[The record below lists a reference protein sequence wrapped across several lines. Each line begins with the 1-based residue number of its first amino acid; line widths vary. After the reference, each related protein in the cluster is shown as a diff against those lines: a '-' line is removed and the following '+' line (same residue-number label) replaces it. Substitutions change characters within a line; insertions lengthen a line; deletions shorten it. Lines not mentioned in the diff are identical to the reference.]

1 MNQLI
6 QRFVNKDPDKT
17 LIGFGDWSA
26 RDAGIKGHP
35 KGPVLKFKRALTRV
49 CTVVDI
55 DEFRTSQ
62 LHSECHSRM
71 KNMIS
76 EKWTQWKRDP
86 APVLRKVKIHSVL
99 HCTNSDCRGI
109 RTNNRHDGESRQK
122 CRAKHSPVAP
132 WTVSWWRPAHLLP
145 ARASCDRTCSPWMW
159 ILLIK

>member
-1 MNQLI
+1 MLLDFHSAKIFRNLRFKRFLFGQKMMNQLI

-62 LHSECHSRM
+62 LHSECHYRM
-71 KNMIS
+71 K
-76 EKWTQWKRDP
+76 R
-86 APVLRKVKIHSVL
+86 
-99 HCTNSDCRGI
+99 
-109 RTNNRHDGESRQK
+109 
-122 CRAKHSPVAP
+122 
-132 WTVSWWRPAHLLP
+132 
-145 ARASCDRTCSPWMW
+145 
-159 ILLIK
+159 